1 MDTFDMDGDAFAQL
15 LISGLRTTQLGTNWH
30 PRSPTWRGRHE
41 PQPYWLKQ
49 FSLCPCI
56 QNQPNEAMV
65 AVVSRLLVVAGL
77 ITGGTAAKTE
87 ATVQATPIS
96 KVLDLMRDMLAK
108 GDMAPPWGH
117 EP

>member
-1 MDTFDMDGDAFAQL
+1 
-15 LISGLRTTQLGTNWH
+15 
-30 PRSPTWRGRHE
+30 
-41 PQPYWLKQ
+41 
-49 FSLCPCI
+49 
-56 QNQPNEAMV
+56 MV

-108 GDMAPPWGH
+108 GDMAPPWDH